1 MMEPEVCARVPQLV
15 AMRNECFSTEVC
27 ISLCTRA
34 PRARFM
40 QCLSAVARHALLSL
54 QGGEGTRMPRAR
66 SADGRSEPSTFRWSN
81 QR

>member
-1 MMEPEVCARVPQLV
+1 MMEPEVCVRVPQLV

-34 PRARFM
+34 ARARFV

-54 QGGEGTRMPRAR
+54 QGSEGTRMPAGAECRRAHG
-66 SADGRSEPSTFRWSN
+66 AEHF
-81 QR
+81 QVE